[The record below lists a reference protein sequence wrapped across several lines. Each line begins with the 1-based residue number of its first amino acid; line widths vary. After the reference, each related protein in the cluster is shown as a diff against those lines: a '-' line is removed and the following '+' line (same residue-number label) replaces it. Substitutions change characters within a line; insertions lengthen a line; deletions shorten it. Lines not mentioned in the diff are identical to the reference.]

1 MGGLLAVSVLSS
13 DSLCGVDGCSL
24 LEGDGVVVVPLSKLV
39 AAACAGR
46 LKDTSSSMTTS
57 SLPSCF
63 ELVEGEDFTTG
74 AGGESSTFDTPAS
87 C

>member
-1 MGGLLAVSVLSS
+1 MVL
-13 DSLCGVDGCSL
+13 
-24 LEGDGVVVVPLSKLV
+24 VPRSKLV
-39 AAACAGR
+39 AAAAAAACAGR
-46 LKDTSSSMTTS
+46 LNDISSSMTTS

>member
-24 LEGDGVVVVPLSKLV
+24 LEGDVLSLSKLV